1 MTPAQ
6 STLVHFRNRVF
17 LKGGTKRAKATPP
30 SLCFDS
36 EKQGRKLLRVDWW
49 TYLYT
54 LRERESI
61 GEVLGNHLGRA
72 TTRGYARMTPW
83 PTRWKGRAG
92 QSDVW
97 ITLNCPNPS
106 QMLYSSSV
114 SCAGLAWLASH

>member
-54 LRERESI
+54 LRERERESI

-72 TTRGYARMTPW
+72 T
-83 PTRWKGRAG
+83 
-92 QSDVW
+92 S
-97 ITLNCPNPS
+97 
-106 QMLYSSSV
+106 
-114 SCAGLAWLASH
+114 AWLREHDALANALEGQGCPTCG